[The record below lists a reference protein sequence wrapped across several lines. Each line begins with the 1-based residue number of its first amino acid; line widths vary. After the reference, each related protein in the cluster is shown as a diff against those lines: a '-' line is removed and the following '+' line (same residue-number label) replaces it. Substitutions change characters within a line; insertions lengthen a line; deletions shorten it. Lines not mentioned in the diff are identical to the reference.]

1 QAQTLDE
8 AFVAYLEEAAGKA
21 SETVELP
28 AALPAGETQPPKRFS
43 LLRLFSYARRES
55 LELQRDPIRA
65 TLALL
70 GSLILLVIMGYGIS
84 MDVEDI
90 RFAVLDR
97 DQTST
102 SRQYVLN
109 LSGSRYFVERA
120 PIGNYEELDRRMRS
134 GELSMALEIPPG
146 FARDLQRGRPVAD
159 RKSTRLNSSHVK
171 SSY

>member
-1 QAQTLDE
+1 
-8 AFVAYLEEAAGKA
+8 
-21 SETVELP
+21 
-28 AALPAGETQPPKRFS
+28 
-43 LLRLFSYARRES
+43 
-55 LELQRDPIRA
+55 
-65 TLALL
+65 
-70 GSLILLVIMGYGIS
+70 LVIMGYGIS

-120 PIGNYEELDRRMRS
+120 PIGDYEELDRRMRS

-146 FARDLQRGRPVAD
+146 FARDLQRGRPVAIGAWVD
-159 RKSTRLNSSHVK
+159 GAMPNRAETVSGYLQALHNGWLQAQGRCLSTTLYRLTYLNDGTRMLEDP
-171 SSY
+171 